1 MGDSQF
7 VKIKSKK
14 TKCQSPY
21 LETEI
26 WDRDE
31 ILFIIKY
38 ESYTRN
44 VRRNNT
50 VRVIDFSNNHTI
62 CNLPLFHLWRIIY
75 WRAFETI
82 NAFELFV
89 YCFSFPTLQK
99 KSIYYFAKLLT
110 YTT

>member
-7 VKIKSKK
+7 VKIKSTK

-31 ILFIIKY
+31 ILFIINY

-44 VRRNNT
+44 VRSNNT

-62 CNLPLFHLWRIIY
+62 CNLPLFHI
-75 WRAFETI
+75 
-82 NAFELFV
+82 
-89 YCFSFPTLQK
+89 
-99 KSIYYFAKLLT
+99 
-110 YTT
+110 